1 MSDEVLEG
9 AKDVDD
15 LHAQAKSAIEHR
27 VMMQLEQHIR
37 GQLATRTEAIK
48 AAKTSDQAD
57 DLVEQHK
64 QEDNGVLQ
72 RLFDAAKKVY
82 EAAIERRG
90 AHQAATDA
98 LQGAVGLPLDP
109 HERQIEVE
117 KRESDH
123 HEAQKAAANVG
134 TGLSPAQLQEQ
145 NRINEGLAEVKPIE
159 RGVEAEHAQWGGKP
173 SFDKDESQETEGERA
188 DRIVREQA
196 QAANERRRT
205 AQQPQTGEIKSDGS
219 DSRFGG

>member
-1 MSDEVLEG
+1 MTEDVLDG
-9 AKDVDD
+9 AKSVDD
-15 LHAQAKSAIEHR
+15 LHEQAKSAIEHR
-27 VMMQLEQHIR
+27 VTMQLEQHIR
-37 GQLATRTEAIK
+37 SQLAARTEAIRACTDSSK
-48 AAKTSDQAD
+48 ADE
-57 DLVEQHK
+57 LVEMHK
-64 QEDNGVLQ
+64 QEDNGVLH
-72 RLFDAAKKVY
+72 RLFEAAKKVY
-82 EAAIERRG
+82 QSAIERRG
-90 AHQAATDA
+90 PHQAAIDA

-117 KRESDH
+117 KREADH

-134 TGLSPAQLQEQ
+134 TALSPAQLQEQ
-145 NRINEGLAEVKPIE
+145 NRINEGLTEVKPIE
-159 RGVEAEHAQWGGKP
+159 HGVEAENAQWGGKP

-196 QAANERRRT
+196 QAATERRRA